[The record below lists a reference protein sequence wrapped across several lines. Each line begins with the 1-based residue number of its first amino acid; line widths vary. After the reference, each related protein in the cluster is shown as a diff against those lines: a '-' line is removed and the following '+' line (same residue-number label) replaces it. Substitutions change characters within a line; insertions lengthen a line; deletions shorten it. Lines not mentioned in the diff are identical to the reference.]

1 MTMKIETASAGG
13 AAVLR
18 LVGRIQSD
26 DVGELRVHIR
36 SHGGR
41 VALDL
46 DEVTLVDLEVV
57 DFLNECEGGG
67 VELLHCSPYIREW
80 MSREQRRDEQAVSS
94 SDPGP
99 EG

>member
-1 MTMKIETASAGG
+1 MTLKIEAASAGE

-26 DVGELRVHIR
+26 DVDELRASMR
-36 SHGGR
+36 RQRAR
-41 VALDL
+41 VVLDL

-57 DFLNECEGGG
+57 DFLVACEGEG

-80 MSREQRRDEQAVSS
+80 MGRERHRDE
-94 SDPGP
+94 
-99 EG
+99 

>member
-1 MTMKIETASAGG
+1 MTLKIETASAGE

-26 DVGELRVHIR
+26 DVDELRARIR
-36 SHGGR
+36 GQRTR
-41 VALDL
+41 VVLDL

-57 DFLNECEGGG
+57 EFLVTCEGEG

-80 MSREQRRDEQAVSS
+80 MGTERRREE
-94 SDPGP
+94 
-99 EG
+99 

>member
-1 MTMKIETASAGG
+1 MTLKIETAVAGE

-26 DVGELRVHIR
+26 DVGALRVHIR

-46 DEVTLVDLEVV
+46 DEVTLVDLEGVE
-57 DFLNECEGGG
+57 FLNACEGEGI
-67 VELLHCSPYIREW
+67 ELLHCSPYIREW
-80 MSREQRRDEQAVSS
+80 MSRERRRDA
-94 SDPGP
+94 
-99 EG
+99 